1 MNSKKVCVKIVG
13 GLLIL
18 TSLLNAS
25 EYFAKLE
32 PFKTYNI
39 KSAVSGKVIY
49 VNNNIEST
57 NIQKDIILK
66 IDNKV
71 NTIDLKQTKMKL
83 DNLKEIL
90 SLEKSTLRSFKR
102 VSSKSKFDKDNQKI
116 KILNI
121 SSSISDLETKIAT
134 LKDTISKKVFEEKN
148 RYIYDIVVEIG
159 DYVNPGSLLYSAMDI
174 TKGKLEIYIPIS
186 QAKQI
191 KAKTIYVDGVKT
203 NLKIS
208 KLYNIAD
215 TKHISSY
222 KCEIIIDNPKQFS
235 RLIKIEF
242 K

>member
-1 MNSKKVCVKIVG
+1 MNIKKKYIKIIG
-13 GLLIL
+13 GLLLL
-18 TSLLNAS
+18 TTLLNAN

-32 PFKTYNI
+32 PFRVYHI
-39 KSAVSGKVIY
+39 KSAVSGKIIY
-49 VNNNIEST
+49 INNNIEST
-57 NIQKDIILK
+57 NIQKAIILK

-71 NTIDLKQTKMKL
+71 NNIDLKQSKRKL
-83 DNLKEIL
+83 NNLKEIL

-159 DYVNPGSLLYSAMDI
+159 DYVNPGSLLYTIMDI
-174 TKGKLEIYIPIS
+174 TKGKLEIYIPIN
-186 QAKQI
+186 QAKHI
-191 KAKTIYVDGVKT
+191 KSKIIYIDGVKT

-222 KCEIIIDNPKQFS
+222 KCEIVIDNPKQFS